1 MRNPIERL
9 TRKGVLAWLVTN
21 LAGVMLAGYGPTP
34 MLVLTGKLMMAM
46 CLGYVL
52 FGMMSERQQ
61 NGADA
66 GSPS

>member
-1 MRNPIERL
+1 
-9 TRKGVLAWLVTN
+9 
-21 LAGVMLAGYGPTP
+21 MLAGYGPTP